1 MGSFVSV
8 AVPLRRYT
16 WKNSVT
22 KQPANAFACGRSFV
36 EMTQEHHQYG
46 LLINVRTTYE
56 VKLVHRESA
65 HWYFLVRTKD
75 STLPYISIE
84 IRTTDLSDLV
94 PFTCEIHSL
103 NADTS
108 SDIGEYEGSL
118 LSLCELADRVVR
130 DMGSYDLLTSNCQT
144 FCNELLKRMG
154 KPEFP
159 TSTDLLDREFDLL
172 GEALMGHS
180 SNEAESG
187 TAVDAPPE
195 ASPSVPIPITQR
207 SASVSESPSGA
218 TAAESL
224 TRELD
229 IAFPGG
235 VPSPSIDDLS
245 SLKTIL
251 VPIRHNWKEIGD
263 KLFINPQT
271 LEKIK
276 KSHSQRAERC
286 LNEMLRAY
294 LQRTNPPPLWKDL
307 VIVVMEYNVHVAR
320 SIVKRAKRIQSTAV

>member
-1 MGSFVSV
+1 MGSFVS
-8 AVPLRRYT
+8 AAGPLRKYT
-16 WKNSVT
+16 WKNFV
-22 KQPANAFACGRSFV
+22 KQPTNSFACGRSFV

-46 LLINVRTTYE
+46 LLINVKTTYE

-65 HWYFLVRTKD
+65 HWYFLVKTKD
-75 STLPYISIE
+75 STLPYISLE

-94 PFTCEIHSL
+94 SFTCEVDSL

-108 SDIGEYEGSL
+108 SDIGEYQGSL

-144 FCNELLKRMG
+144 FCNEVLKRMG

-159 TSTDLLDREFDLL
+159 TSTELLDREFDLL
-172 GEALMGHS
+172 GEALFGHLS
-180 SNEAESG
+180 TGAESG
-187 TAVDAPPE
+187 TAVDAPE
-195 ASPSVPIPITQR
+195 ASPSIPIPISNR

-218 TAAESL
+218 IAIESL

-235 VPSPSIDDLS
+235 VPSPSIDDLP

-251 VPIRHNWKEIGD
+251 VPIRHNWKEIGN

-271 LEKIK
+271 LETIGKR
-276 KSHSQRAERC
+276 HSQRAERC